1 MKVCVALALLGTP
14 CLTGVAANA
23 QYYYGPAIALGING
37 GMIAAQ
43 APYAYLPP
51 VYYQAPPIVVPPLAY
66 SQFQFYSRYNQW
78 AYPPYYGPWYGY

>member
-1 MKVCVALALLGTP
+1 MRMKVCVALALLGTL

-23 QYYYGPAIALGING
+23 QYYYPPVGING

-51 VYYQAPPIVVPPLAY
+51 VYYQAPPIVVQPFGY
-66 SQFQFYSRYNQW
+66 SQFYSRYNQY
-78 AYPPYYGPWYGY
+78 AYPPYYGDCYGC